1 MFLRI
6 APKMV
11 MRLWHLRTAARLCYK
26 HEKGLRPR
34 LILLL
39 PADRVAS
46 LTDVTAGPCA
56 FTYSLRGNI
65 DSW

>member
-1 MFLRI
+1 
-6 APKMV
+6 
-11 MRLWHLRTAARLCYK
+11 
-26 HEKGLRPR
+26 LRPR